1 MRSLNGI
8 GASPIPTPDIEKI
21 LTIQKRNWL
30 IMRSRKAK
38 PKRKPAPMR
47 AGAEMLIRPRLQVLT
62 DAQKETLFLS
72 AMEVLQSTGVRVDH
86 DEGLELLAGAGARVG
101 KDRRVYI
108 SSNLVEEALVKAP
121 RQITFYDRL
130 GNRAL
135 SLGGT
140 EVHYSSQIDSMFF
153 FDPFTRERRALKRS
167 DTRLGAIVC
176 DALPNIGLISP
187 SAPYSDVPSQLGYTI
202 AHKEILQ
209 HSTKPLMHGMLD
221 LESLKEVAEMAALV
235 RGGWDELARRPYY
248 LHYAEPFSPLTH
260 TVEGVDKLLYC
271 VEKGIP
277 VIYTP
282 MTMGGSSGPVTGAG
296 NLVSLMAESLGGFV
310 MAQLKRPGAP
320 VVFGGVPT
328 IMDMSNMISSYGAP
342 EMHLWSAA
350 MTEMAQY
357 LHLPVMST
365 AGCTDSVTFDQQ
377 AAAESA
383 ISCLMA
389 ALSGANLVH
398 DVGFMEAAASA
409 SLELIVATDEFI
421 GMIKT
426 IMGGMEISPETLAL
440 DVIDKVG
447 SDGNYMGEDHT
458 ANHFREHF
466 RPSLMTR
473 HDHAQWVAEGKL
485 TMGDRANARVCQLIE
500 DHKPVP
506 MDPELV
512 AELDKMEK
520 LWWKRVEE

>member
-1 MRSLNGI
+1 MRSGT
-8 GASPIPTPDIEKI
+8 SS
-21 LTIQKRNWL
+21 L
-30 IMRSRKAK
+30 IT
-38 PKRKPAPMR
+38 
-47 AGAEMLIRPRLQVLT
+47 PRLQILSE
-62 DAQKETLFLS
+62 DQKETLFLS
-72 AMEVLQSTGVRVDH
+72 ALEVLQSTGVRVDH

-108 SSNLVEEALVKAP
+108 GSNLVEDALVKAP

-130 GNRAL
+130 GDRAF

-140 EVHYSSQIDSMFF
+140 EVHYASQIDSLFF
-153 FDPFTRERRALKRS
+153 FDPFTGHRRPLLRT

-176 DALPNIGLISP
+176 DALPNIDMISP
-187 SAPYSDVPSQLGYTI
+187 SAPYDNVPSQLGYTI
-202 AHKEILQ
+202 GHKEILLN
-209 HSTKPLMHGMLD
+209 STKPIMHGMLD
-221 LESLKEVAEMAALV
+221 LASLKDVAEMAALV

-260 TVEGVDKLLYC
+260 SVDGTGKLLYC

-282 MTMGGSSGPVTGAG
+282 MTMSGSSAPVTGAG

-328 IMDMSNMISSYGAP
+328 IMDMTNMISSYGAP
-342 EMHLWSAA
+342 EMHLWSAV
-350 MTEMAQY
+350 MCEMAQY

-421 GMIKT
+421 GMIRA
-426 IMGGMEISPETLAL
+426 IMGGIEISPETLAL
-440 DVIDKVG
+440 NVIDQVG
-447 SDGNYMGEDHT
+447 PSNDYMAEDHT
-458 ANHFREHF
+458 ARHFREHWQ
-466 RPSLMTR
+466 PSLMTR
-473 HDHAQWVAEGKL
+473 HSYEQWVAEGKL
-485 TMGDRANARVCQLIE
+485 TMGDKANARVRQLIRE
-500 DHKPVP
+500 HEPTP
-506 MDPELV
+506 MDPALV
-512 AELDKMEK
+512 AELDKMEE
-520 LWWKRVEE
+520 LWWVKS

>member
-1 MRSLNGI
+1 MRSKKVKQD
-8 GASPIPTPDIEKI
+8 PI
-21 LTIQKRNWL
+21 
-30 IMRSRKAK
+30 
-38 PKRKPAPMR
+38 R
-47 AGAEMLIRPRLQVLT
+47 AGAEMLIRPRLQILS
-62 DAQKETLFLS
+62 DAQKETLFMS
-72 AMEVLQSTGVRVDH
+72 ALEILQSTGVRVDN
-86 DEGLELLAGAGARVG
+86 DEGLEILSGAGARVG
-101 KDRRVYI
+101 KDRHVYI
-108 SSNLVEEALVKAP
+108 GSNLVEDALVKAP
-121 RQITFYDRL
+121 HQITFYDRE
-130 GNRAL
+130 GKRAL

-140 EVHYSSQIDSMFF
+140 EVHYASQIDSMSF
-153 FDPFTRERRALKRS
+153 FDPYTRERRPLVRT

-176 DALPNIGLISP
+176 DALPNIDMISP
-187 SAPYSDVPSQLGYTI
+187 SATYNDIPSELGYTI
-202 AHKEILQ
+202 GHKEVLLN
-209 HSTKPLMHGMLD
+209 STKPLMHGMLD
-221 LESLKEVAEMAALV
+221 LESLKDVAEMAALV

-248 LHYAEPFSPLTH
+248 LHYAEPLSPLTH
-260 TVEGVDKLLYC
+260 SVDGTAKLLYC

-282 MTMGGSSGPVTGAG
+282 MTMSGSSAPVTGAG

-350 MTEMAQY
+350 MSEMAQY
-357 LHLPVMST
+357 LNVPVMST

-421 GMIKT
+421 GMVRT
-426 IMGGMEISPETLAL
+426 IMGGIEISPETLAL
-440 DVIDKVG
+440 DVIDQVG
-447 SDGNYMGEDHT
+447 PSNDYMAEEHT
-458 ANHFREHF
+458 AQHFREHWM
-466 RPSLMTR
+466 PSLMTR
-473 HDHAQWVAEGKL
+473 HNYEQWVAEGKL
-485 TMGDRANARVCQLIE
+485 TMGDKANARVCQLIE
-500 DHKPVP
+500 EHEPEP
-506 MDPELV
+506 ISPELI
-512 AELDKMEK
+512 AELDEMEK
-520 LWWKRVEE
+520 LWWKRVER

>member
-1 MRSLNGI
+1 M
-8 GASPIPTPDIEKI
+8 
-21 LTIQKRNWL
+21 
-30 IMRSRKAK
+30 
-38 PKRKPAPMR
+38 
-47 AGAEMLIRPRLQVLT
+47 
-62 DAQKETLFLS
+62 S
-72 AMEVLQSTGVRVDH
+72 ALEVLQSTGARVDN

-108 SSNLVEEALVKAP
+108 GSNLVEDALVKAP

-130 GNRAL
+130 GERAL

-140 EVHYSSQIDSMFF
+140 EVHYASQIDSLFF
-153 FDPFTRERRALKRS
+153 FDPFTRRRRPLVRS
-167 DTRLGAIVC
+167 DTRLGAVVC
-176 DALPNIGLISP
+176 DALPNIDMISP
-187 SAPYSDVPSQLGYTI
+187 SAPYDDVPSELGYTI
-202 AHKEILQ
+202 GHKEILLN
-209 HSTKPLMHGMLD
+209 STKPLMHGMLD
-221 LESLKEVAEMAALV
+221 LVSLKDVAEMAALV

-260 TVEGVDKLLYC
+260 SVDGTAKLLYC
-271 VEKGIP
+271 VERGIP

-282 MTMGGSSGPVTGAG
+282 MTMSGSSAPVTAAG

-383 ISCLMA
+383 LSCLMA

-421 GMIKT
+421 GMIRT
-426 IMGGMEISPETLAL
+426 IMGGIEISPETLAL
-440 DVIDKVG
+440 DVIDQVG
-447 SDGNYMGEDHT
+447 PSNDYMGEDHT
-458 ANHFREHF
+458 AQHFRKHWQ
-466 RPSLMTR
+466 PSLMTR
-473 HDHAQWVAEGKL
+473 HSYDQWVAEGKL
-485 TMGDRANARVCQLIE
+485 TMGDKANARVCQIIRE
-500 DHKPVP
+500 HKPEP
-506 MDPELV
+506 MPTELV

-520 LWWKRVEE
+520 LWWKRIEE